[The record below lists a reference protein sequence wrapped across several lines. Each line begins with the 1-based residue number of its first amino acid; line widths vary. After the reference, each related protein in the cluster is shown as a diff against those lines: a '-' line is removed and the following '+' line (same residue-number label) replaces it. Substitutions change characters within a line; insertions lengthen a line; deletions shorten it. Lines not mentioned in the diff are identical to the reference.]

1 MQQTEQATSGSTIL
15 VVDDEVGIRHSVR
28 GVLAD
33 EGFRVLEAEDG
44 RDALALIDAEN
55 PRLVILDIWMP
66 EMDGIELLRHIRD
79 THPGMP
85 VIVIS
90 GHGNIETAVTATK
103 LGAFDFIEKPF
114 SLDGLLHVV
123 DRALET
129 APGLPAVGVGGPA
142 PGAASADVAERPAT
156 RPEPWVQRTIRRSVV
171 VNGQGLHSGIRT
183 GLILQPLPPGSGI
196 VFGSISSPVTI
207 PARVE
212 YVDSTGYATTLYHDG
227 LAARTVEHLLA
238 ALHGFRIT
246 DVLVKMQGEVPILDG
261 SALEFCTLLE
271 SAGTV
276 DHGGAVDEI
285 VIDRRYEIG
294 DRDGGG
300 EYMAIEPSDVF
311 GVHYEL
317 VYPAPVGRQ
326 ELTYRFTDT
335 ESFKREIA
343 PARTFGFLHEIEYL
357 EKMGLASGGR
367 LNNCILIGE
376 NGVVNA
382 PLRFED
388 ELVRHKIL
396 DIFGDF
402 YLLGRPI
409 RGFLTARMTGHS
421 DNVAMLRKLRERFEL
436 Q

>member
-1 MQQTEQATSGSTIL
+1 METQDIRSGDTIL
-15 VVDDEVGIRHSVR
+15 VVDDEAGIRHSVR

-44 RDALALIDAEN
+44 RDALQLIDRER

-79 THPGMP
+79 AHPAMP

-123 DRALET
+123 DRALESQ
-129 APGLPAVGVGGPA
+129 PAVAAAGVGGPA
-142 PGAASADVAERPAT
+142 PSAGEAGIAGRVAPRHL
-156 RPEPWVQRTIRRSVV
+156 PWVQRTIRRGVV

-196 VFGSISSPVTI
+196 VFGSISAPVTI

-212 YVDSTGYATTLYHDG
+212 YVDSTGYATTLYHEG
-227 LAARTVEHLLA
+227 IVARTVEHLLA
-238 ALHGFRIT
+238 ALHGYRIT
-246 DVLVKMQGEVPILDG
+246 DLLVKMQGEVPILDG
-261 SALEFCTLLE
+261 SAAEFCSLIE

-276 DHGGAVDEI
+276 DHGSAVDEI

-300 EYMAIEPSDVF
+300 EYMCIEPADVF
-311 GVHYEL
+311 GVRYEL
-317 VYPAPVGRQ
+317 AYPAPVGRQ
-326 ELTYRFTDT
+326 ELTYQFTDT

-357 EKMGLASGGR
+357 EKQGLASGGR

-376 NGVVNA
+376 NGVLNT

-421 DNVAMLRKLRERFEL
+421 DNVAMLRLLRERFD